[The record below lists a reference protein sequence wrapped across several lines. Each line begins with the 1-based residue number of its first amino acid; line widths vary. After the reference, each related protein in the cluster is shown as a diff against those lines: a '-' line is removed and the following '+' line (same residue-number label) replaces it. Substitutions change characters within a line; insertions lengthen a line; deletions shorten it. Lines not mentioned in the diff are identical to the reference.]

1 MMTKAQLQ
9 TLSDTNLAS
18 NTNILAVKHREIN
31 DELINAIFLPYE
43 TRELDCP
50 QLFIDDNFDE
60 TGLGI
65 NLMVGWQ
72 IIDTDGRF
80 TVSYG
85 TKHTVIGAEIGSDDA
100 VLIEHKHFET
110 VSTEPDGPID
120 ETGIDGTPNRSGE
133 VALYLKTG
141 GVIADEDTTI
151 HETGIDK
158 NIPQSVVRLRIKR
171 VA

>member
-31 DELINAIFLPYE
+31 DELINAIFLPHE

-50 QLFIDDNFDE
+50 QEFIDDNFDE

-100 VLIEHKHFET
+100 VVVEHSHPQT
-110 VSTEPDGPID
+110 ISLTDTGSAGGYVSSYPRAGSQNTYLRTDTEGVS
-120 ETGIDGTPNRSGE
+120 GT
-133 VALYLKTG
+133 
-141 GVIADEDTTI
+141 
-151 HETGIDK
+151 DK

>member
-50 QLFIDDNFDE
+50 QSFIDDNFDE

-85 TKHTVIGAEIGSDDA
+85 SKHTVIGAEIGSDDA
-100 VLIEHKHFET
+100 VV
-110 VSTEPDGPID
+110 VSHSHSVANG
-120 ETGIDGTPNRSGE
+120 TGANFGTPALDASPTGASTASAFTSFEGESG
-133 VALYLKTG
+133 V
-141 GVIADEDTTI
+141 
-151 HETGIDK
+151 DK

-171 VA
+171 VS